1 MCCKQMLSIRSGSY
15 TESGIGWG
23 RYREREVGRG
33 QRRGKGELV
42 RGRRREKGERELGRG
57 RRKGEREVGREG
69 GIGKWRRR

>member
-42 RGRRREKGERELGRG
+42 RAEKGKGGEGARERAE
-57 RRKGEREVGREG
+57 KGRE
-69 GIGKWRRR
+69 